1 MFLLVWILWIEVW
14 IVGTIWPIRS
24 PSFIFPSLNT
34 VFGIG
39 LQSFDYISVFLRMA
53 IYSIK
58 GPLNTRSH
66 PERKPLSS
74 MRSPSNGWMF
84 CLIFLICSTA
94 LFCIGKQ
101 PSMNWQLKQCFF

>member
-1 MFLLVWILWIEVW
+1 MFCIWMFLLVWILWIEVW

-39 LQSFDYISVFLRMA
+39 LQPFDYISVFLRMA

-58 GPLNTRSH
+58 
-66 PERKPLSS
+66 
-74 MRSPSNGWMF
+74 
-84 CLIFLICSTA
+84 
-94 LFCIGKQ
+94 
-101 PSMNWQLKQCFF
+101 